1 MVLGLPSE
9 RPLGTQG
16 NSHLKNSSCYTLV
29 NLCIYSSNKSS
40 KGSFRWSPIVSIEK
54 SIVLLFTRNFF
65 MPIEY
70 VFKKSN
76 DLFKIGHYDYSLDPT
91 KLIKHAY
98 LLQLRM
104 VILTKILK
112 CHSDMM

>member
-1 MVLGLPSE
+1 
-9 RPLGTQG
+9 
-16 NSHLKNSSCYTLV
+16 
-29 NLCIYSSNKSS
+29 
-40 KGSFRWSPIVSIEK
+40 
-54 SIVLLFTRNFF
+54 

-70 VFKKSN
+70 VLKKSN
-76 DLFKIGHYDYSLDPT
+76 DLFNIGHYDYSLDPT